1 MERTRPDL
9 DYPDVESM
17 EGVPLAKRGKC
28 SKRQELRQKNEQT
41 TSAYEGLEDIGR
53 IRMELSV
60 LGHRRITIFERRRW

>member
-41 TSAYEGLEDIGR
+41 TSAYEGLEDKNGAFCAGTQENNHI
-53 IRMELSV
+53 
-60 LGHRRITIFERRRW
+60 